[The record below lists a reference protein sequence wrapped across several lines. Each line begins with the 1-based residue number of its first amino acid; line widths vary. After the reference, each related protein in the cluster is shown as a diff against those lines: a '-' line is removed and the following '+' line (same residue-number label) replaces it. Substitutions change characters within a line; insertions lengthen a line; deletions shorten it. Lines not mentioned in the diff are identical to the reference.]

1 MLDCL
6 CNGIEGFIY
15 PQSISLAQR
24 LFESLGILQCRTQ
37 NCFGS
42 VALSPD

>member
-24 LFESLGILQCRTQ
+24 LFESLGNLTVQDRA
-37 NCFGS
+37 
-42 VALSPD
+42 ALVL